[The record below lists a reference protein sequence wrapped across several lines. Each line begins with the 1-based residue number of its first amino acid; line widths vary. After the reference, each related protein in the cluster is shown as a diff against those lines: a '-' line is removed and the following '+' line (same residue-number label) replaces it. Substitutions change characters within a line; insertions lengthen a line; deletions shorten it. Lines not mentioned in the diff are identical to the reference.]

1 MREFGNFCFHHKGFF
16 GCFSRVI
23 IGHDARI
30 APSSTLEN
38 PSENSFVLKAF
49 KFKHSLRG

>member
-16 GCFSRVI
+16 GCFSIVI

-38 PSENSFVLKAF
+38 PSENSLCAK
-49 KFKHSLRG
+49 SI

>member
-1 MREFGNFCFHHKGFF
+1 MREFVNFCFHHKGFF

-38 PSENSFVLKAF
+38 PSENSLCDK
-49 KFKHSLRG
+49 SI

>member
-16 GCFSRVI
+16 GCISRVI

-38 PSENSFVLKAF
+38 PSENSLCAK
-49 KFKHSLRG
+49 SI

>member
-1 MREFGNFCFHHKGFF
+1 MNNFCFHHKESF
-16 GCFSRVI
+16 GCFSKAF

-38 PSENSFVLKAF
+38 PAKIFICDKII
-49 KFKHSLRG
+49 

>member
-1 MREFGNFCFHHKGFF
+1 MIEFVHFCLHHKGFF
-16 GCFSRVI
+16 GCISRVI

-38 PSENSFVLKAF
+38 PSENSLCAK
-49 KFKHSLRG
+49 SI

>member
-1 MREFGNFCFHHKGFF
+1 MREFVNFCFPHKGFF

-38 PSENSFVLKAF
+38 LAENSLCAK
-49 KFKHSLRG
+49 SI